1 LTIGATRWADLSG
14 KVVGVTRGSIED
26 LALTDVAP
34 TDATVKRY
42 EDNNGTISAFLAGQV
57 NVIAFG
63 NVVATAI
70 IEMNPPK
77 SPR

>member
-1 LTIGATRWADLSG
+1 MWPL
-14 KVVGVTRGSIED
+14 
-26 LALTDVAP
+26 

-77 SPR
+77 KPEMKFLIMNSPC

>member
-1 LTIGATRWADLSG
+1 MWR
-14 KVVGVTRGSIED
+14 
-26 LALTDVAP
+26 P

-42 EDNNGTISAFLAGQV
+42 DDNNGTISAFLAGQV